1 MCEESG
7 VKKSSSSLSSPK
19 QIADPVVYKLVRV
32 EGNGRLVPAT
42 DDEVMEVEDFLVD
55 EAVELPVVPDAG
67 NVRCISNEESSSG
80 KPQKENSE
88 GLSHSENTEADAK
101 LSARLEYIEMLQKV
115 KQEEGL
121 HLACGSPDHSSFMN
135 VDIQCSD
142 QHDKLPAIDEKLH
155 SEIHLQ
161 DIGPPSSLSPDGSH
175 VNESGRIGECSK
187 QPPDG
192 PIESGSSACVICTSS
207 KPDVNTLKGE
217 ICLDNLSIRELHEL
231 FRATFG
237 RETTVK
243 DKLWLKRRITMGLT
257 NSCDVSTTTFTIL
270 DNNLVKKGKDDSIQ
284 NADGML
290 TEGSDG
296 EAKNHG
302 YETSPTSHSSQVEN
316 PHTLSGK
323 RLGNS
328 SVELDCGS
336 EDLHTDQRAA
346 KRVRKPT
353 KRYIEELSEVES
365 KDCSPKVISPVKNAG
380 QGQTSLKSCR
390 PLGNVQKATVTRL
403 DPLGNVTNVPSN
415 ERTYVTRLDS
425 LGGSGVQVPYVSR
438 VRRSRP
444 RKNIMALMLTAE
456 PEKDKRRSVMG
467 TIEPDKNMGMKQTD
481 SSEDNSDDGTAQI
494 PTAKGGMR
502 RKHHRAWTLVE
513 VIKLVEGVSKC
524 GTGRWSEIKRLSF
537 ASYSYRTSVD
547 LKTGS
552 VPTSHLFQMQAF
564 FELFAQ
570 PLTSNI
576 AFKYIFQKCLYS
588 INSRKH
594 ASVPIPASIL
604 LRVREL
610 AEMHAQVPPNLG
622 PSKPAIAMGIIERIK
637 EIEAEMAR
645 TQKNKATEYHLGQL
659 KAKIAKLRTQLLEPP
674 KGSSGGGDGFE
685 VTKFG
690 HGRVALIGFPS
701 VGKSTLLTMLTGT
714 HSEAASYE
722 FTTLTCIPG
731 IIHYNDTKIQLLDLP
746 GIIEGASEGK
756 GRGRQVIAVA
766 KSSDIVLMVLDA
778 SKSEGHRQILTKEL
792 EAVGLRLNKKPP
804 QIYFKKKKTGGISF
818 NSTLTLTHVDEK
830 LCYQILHEYKIHNA
844 ELLFREDATVD
855 DLIDVIEGNRK
866 YMKCVY
872 VYNKIDVIGIDDVD
886 KLARQ
891 PNSVVI
897 SCNLKASFTLILNFD
912 RLLAKMWE
920 EMGLVRV
927 YTKPQGQ
934 QPDFGDPV
942 VLSADRG
949 GCSVGDFCNHIH
961 RSLVKEVKYVLVWG
975 TSARHY
981 PQHCGLGHVLN
992 DEDVVQ
998 IVKKKDKEGEGRGRF
1013 KSHSTDPARISDRVK
1028 KAPLKQ

>member
-1 MCEESG
+1 METVVGVEGNDEGMCEESG
-7 VKKSSSSLSSPK
+7 VEKSSSSLSSPK

-55 EAVELPVVPDAG
+55 ETVEPVVPDAG

-80 KPQKENSE
+80 KPQKDNSE

-101 LSARLEYIEMLQKV
+101 LNARLE
-115 KQEEGL
+115 
-121 HLACGSPDHSSFMN
+121 
-135 VDIQCSD
+135 
-142 QHDKLPAIDEKLH
+142 
-155 SEIHLQ
+155 
-161 DIGPPSSLSPDGSH
+161 DIGPPLSLSPDGSH
-175 VNESGRIGECSK
+175 INESGRIGECSK

-257 NSCDVSTTTFTIL
+257 NSCDVSTTTFTII
-270 DNNLVKKGKDDSIQ
+270 DNKLVKKGKDDSIQ

-302 YETSPTSHSSQVEN
+302 YETSPTSHSSQMEN
-316 PHTLSGK
+316 HHTVSGK

-380 QGQTSLKSCR
+380 QGQTSVKSCR
-390 PLGNVQKATVTRL
+390 PLGNVPLNEKATVNRL

-415 ERTYVTRLDS
+415 ERTYVTRFDS

-444 RKNIMALMLTAE
+444 RKNIMALMKFDMSVMGVTAKLVKEAFSVRSSLPESEHADKVLKTRSASEQMKSQFTAE

-467 TIEPDKNMGMKQTD
+467 TIEPDKNMGMKKTD
-481 SSEDNSDDGTAQI
+481 SSEDNSDDGSAQI

-502 RKHHRAWTLVE
+502 RKHHRAWTLGE
-513 VIKLVEGVSKC
+513 VTKLVEGVSKC

-547 LKTGS
+547 LKDKWRNLLKAS
-552 VPTSHLFQMQAF
+552 
-564 FELFAQ
+564 FAQ
-570 PLTSNI
+570 TPPDEG
-576 AFKYIFQKCLYS
+576 

-594 ASVPIPASIL
+594 ASVPIPASML
-604 LRVREL
+604 LKVRQL

-622 PSKPAIAMGIIERIK
+622 PSKPASVSRSVHQMR
-637 EIEAEMAR
+637 
-645 TQKNKATEYHLGQL
+645 
-659 KAKIAKLRTQLLEPP
+659 P
-674 KGSSGGGDGFE
+674 GF
-685 VTKFG
+685 
-690 HGRVALIGFPS
+690 L
-701 VGKSTLLTMLTGT
+701 
-714 HSEAASYE
+714 
-722 FTTLTCIPG
+722 
-731 IIHYNDTKIQLLDLP
+731 
-746 GIIEGASEGK
+746 
-756 GRGRQVIAVA
+756 
-766 KSSDIVLMVLDA
+766 
-778 SKSEGHRQILTKEL
+778 
-792 EAVGLRLNKKPP
+792 
-804 QIYFKKKKTGGISF
+804 
-818 NSTLTLTHVDEK
+818 
-830 LCYQILHEYKIHNA
+830 
-844 ELLFREDATVD
+844 
-855 DLIDVIEGNRK
+855 
-866 YMKCVY
+866 
-872 VYNKIDVIGIDDVD
+872 
-886 KLARQ
+886 
-891 PNSVVI
+891 
-897 SCNLKASFTLILNFD
+897 
-912 RLLAKMWE
+912 
-920 EMGLVRV
+920 
-927 YTKPQGQ
+927 
-934 QPDFGDPV
+934 
-942 VLSADRG
+942 
-949 GCSVGDFCNHIH
+949 
-961 RSLVKEVKYVLVWG
+961 
-975 TSARHY
+975 
-981 PQHCGLGHVLN
+981 
-992 DEDVVQ
+992 
-998 IVKKKDKEGEGRGRF
+998 
-1013 KSHSTDPARISDRVK
+1013 
-1028 KAPLKQ
+1028 

>member
-1 MCEESG
+1 METVVGVEGNDEGMCEESG
-7 VKKSSSSLSSPK
+7 VEKSSSSLSSPK

-55 EAVELPVVPDAG
+55 ETVELPVVPDAG

-115 KQEEGL
+115 KQEERL
-121 HLACGSPDHSSFMN
+121 HLAWGSPDHSSSFMN

-175 VNESGRIGECSK
+175 INESGRIGECSK

-192 PIESGSSACVICTSS
+192 SACVICTSS
-207 KPDVNTLKGE
+207 KPDLNTLKGE

-257 NSCDVSTTTFTIL
+257 NSCDVSTTTFTIV

-316 PHTLSGK
+316 PHTVSGK

-390 PLGNVQKATVTRL
+390 PLGNVPLSEKATVTRL

-444 RKNIMALMLTAE
+444 RKNIMALMKFDMSVMGVTAKLVKEAFSVRSSLPESEHADKVLKTRSASEQMKSQFTAE

-547 LKTGS
+547 LKD
-552 VPTSHLFQMQAF
+552 
-564 FELFAQ
+564 
-570 PLTSNI
+570 
-576 AFKYIFQKCLYS
+576 KW
-588 INSRKH
+588 R
-594 ASVPIPASIL
+594 
-604 LRVREL
+604 
-610 AEMHAQVPPNLG
+610 NL
-622 PSKPAIAMGIIERIK
+622 
-637 EIEAEMAR
+637 
-645 TQKNKATEYHLGQL
+645 
-659 KAKIAKLRTQLLEPP
+659 
-674 KGSSGGGDGFE
+674 
-685 VTKFG
+685 
-690 HGRVALIGFPS
+690 
-701 VGKSTLLTMLTGT
+701 
-714 HSEAASYE
+714 
-722 FTTLTCIPG
+722 
-731 IIHYNDTKIQLLDLP
+731 
-746 GIIEGASEGK
+746 
-756 GRGRQVIAVA
+756 
-766 KSSDIVLMVLDA
+766 
-778 SKSEGHRQILTKEL
+778 
-792 EAVGLRLNKKPP
+792 
-804 QIYFKKKKTGGISF
+804 
-818 NSTLTLTHVDEK
+818 
-830 LCYQILHEYKIHNA
+830 
-844 ELLFREDATVD
+844 
-855 DLIDVIEGNRK
+855 
-866 YMKCVY
+866 
-872 VYNKIDVIGIDDVD
+872 
-886 KLARQ
+886 
-891 PNSVVI
+891 
-897 SCNLKASFTLILNFD
+897 LKASFAQTPPDDGQNLVSYGG
-912 RLLAKMWE
+912 LLHCD
-920 EMGLVRV
+920 VR
-927 YTKPQGQ
+927 
-934 QPDFGDPV
+934 
-942 VLSADRG
+942 S
-949 GCSVGDFCNHIH
+949 
-961 RSLVKEVKYVLVWG
+961 
-975 TSARHY
+975 
-981 PQHCGLGHVLN
+981 
-992 DEDVVQ
+992 
-998 IVKKKDKEGEGRGRF
+998 
-1013 KSHSTDPARISDRVK
+1013 
-1028 KAPLKQ
+1028 

>member
-1 MCEESG
+1 METVVGVEGNDEGMCEESG
-7 VKKSSSSLSSPK
+7 VEKSSSSLSSPK

-55 EAVELPVVPDAG
+55 ETVELPVVTDAG

-101 LSARLEYIEMLQKV
+101 LNARLE
-115 KQEEGL
+115 
-121 HLACGSPDHSSFMN
+121 
-135 VDIQCSD
+135 
-142 QHDKLPAIDEKLH
+142 
-155 SEIHLQ
+155 

-175 VNESGRIGECSK
+175 INESGRIGECSK

-257 NSCDVSTTTFTIL
+257 NSCDVSTTTFTII
-270 DNNLVKKGKDDSIQ
+270 DNKLVKKGKDDSIQ

-290 TEGSDG
+290 AEGSDG

-302 YETSPTSHSSQVEN
+302 YETSPTSHSSQMEN
-316 PHTLSGK
+316 HHTVSGK

-380 QGQTSLKSCR
+380 QGQTSVKSCR
-390 PLGNVQKATVTRL
+390 PLGNVPLNEKATVNRL

-444 RKNIMALMLTAE
+444 RKNIMALMKFDMSVMGVTAKLVKEAFSVRSSLPESEHADKVLKTRSASEQMKSQFTAE

-481 SSEDNSDDGTAQI
+481 SSEDNSDDGSAQI

-547 LKTGS
+547 LKDKWRNLLKAS
-552 VPTSHLFQMQAF
+552 
-564 FELFAQ
+564 FAQ
-570 PLTSNI
+570 TPPDEG
-576 AFKYIFQKCLYS
+576 

-604 LRVREL
+604 VKVREL

-622 PSKPAIAMGIIERIK
+622 PSKPASVSRSVHQMR
-637 EIEAEMAR
+637 
-645 TQKNKATEYHLGQL
+645 
-659 KAKIAKLRTQLLEPP
+659 P
-674 KGSSGGGDGFE
+674 GF
-685 VTKFG
+685 
-690 HGRVALIGFPS
+690 L
-701 VGKSTLLTMLTGT
+701 
-714 HSEAASYE
+714 
-722 FTTLTCIPG
+722 
-731 IIHYNDTKIQLLDLP
+731 
-746 GIIEGASEGK
+746 
-756 GRGRQVIAVA
+756 
-766 KSSDIVLMVLDA
+766 
-778 SKSEGHRQILTKEL
+778 
-792 EAVGLRLNKKPP
+792 
-804 QIYFKKKKTGGISF
+804 
-818 NSTLTLTHVDEK
+818 
-830 LCYQILHEYKIHNA
+830 
-844 ELLFREDATVD
+844 
-855 DLIDVIEGNRK
+855 
-866 YMKCVY
+866 
-872 VYNKIDVIGIDDVD
+872 
-886 KLARQ
+886 
-891 PNSVVI
+891 
-897 SCNLKASFTLILNFD
+897 
-912 RLLAKMWE
+912 
-920 EMGLVRV
+920 
-927 YTKPQGQ
+927 
-934 QPDFGDPV
+934 
-942 VLSADRG
+942 
-949 GCSVGDFCNHIH
+949 
-961 RSLVKEVKYVLVWG
+961 
-975 TSARHY
+975 
-981 PQHCGLGHVLN
+981 
-992 DEDVVQ
+992 
-998 IVKKKDKEGEGRGRF
+998 
-1013 KSHSTDPARISDRVK
+1013 
-1028 KAPLKQ
+1028 